1 MVPGRAGFL
10 LRENHVR
17 PARVSA
23 LVRNGRHYDH
33 RMQVAHQILVLA
45 HLVGFAAL
53 LGGLLAQ
60 TRHAEPEVTGSMLWG
75 GWAELVTGVALVVLA
90 LVGGV
95 GVAWVPVAVKLGT
108 TLFLVLLLARNRRFL
123 SIPRGLWALIGVL
136 ALLDA
141 GLSVLWQ

>member
-1 MVPGRAGFL
+1 
-10 LRENHVR
+10 
-17 PARVSA
+17 
-23 LVRNGRHYDH
+23 
-33 RMQVAHQILVLA
+33 MQVAHQILVLA